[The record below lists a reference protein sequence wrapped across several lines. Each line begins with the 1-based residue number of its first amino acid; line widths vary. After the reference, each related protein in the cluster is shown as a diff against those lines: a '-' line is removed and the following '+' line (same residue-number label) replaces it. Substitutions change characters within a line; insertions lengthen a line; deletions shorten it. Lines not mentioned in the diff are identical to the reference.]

1 MQKNKFKEK
10 KNALKSQLEAQQEN
24 APGPEVT
31 EIDQSNQQLEIAQL
45 FEE

>member
-1 MQKNKFKEK
+1 MQKNKYKQK
-10 KNALKSQLEAQQEN
+10 KSALKSQLEAQQEN

-31 EIDQSNQQLEIAQL
+31 EINQSNQQLEIAQL